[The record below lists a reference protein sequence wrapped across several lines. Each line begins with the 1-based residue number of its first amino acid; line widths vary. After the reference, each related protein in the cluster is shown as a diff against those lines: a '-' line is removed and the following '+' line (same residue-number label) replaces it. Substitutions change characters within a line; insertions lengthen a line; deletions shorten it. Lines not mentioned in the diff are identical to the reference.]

1 MSDLLI
7 IIPAYNEEDNIER
20 VVDRLTASFPQ
31 YDYVVVNDE
40 LDRCVG
46 EVLAIIARECGETA

>member
-31 YDYVVVNDE
+31 YDYVVVNDDA
-40 LDRCVG
+40 DRCA
-46 EVLAIIARECGETA
+46 EEILNIIDKEK